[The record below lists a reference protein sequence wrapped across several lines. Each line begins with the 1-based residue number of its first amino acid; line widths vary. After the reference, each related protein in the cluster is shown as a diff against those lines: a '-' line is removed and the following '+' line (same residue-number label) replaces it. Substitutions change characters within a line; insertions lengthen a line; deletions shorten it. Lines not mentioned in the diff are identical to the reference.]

1 MADAGIK
8 AEHINPFI
16 KAAIDTFQTMANL
29 KARPGKICMK
39 DKVVSAYDVSGIIGL
54 SGGAKGLVALSFPNA
69 SALAIVQAITGE
81 KEVKDSRIIDSI
93 GELANIVAGA
103 AKKDLSRFKIKIALP
118 TVITGANHSIS
129 GPVDAMGLVVPF
141 EFAGGDFDL
150 TVCFKSLI

>member
-1 MADAGIK
+1 MVDTGIK
-8 AEHINPFI
+8 AEHVNPFI
-16 KAAIDTFQTMANL
+16 KAAIDMFQTMANL
-29 KARPGKICMK
+29 KARPGRICMK

-54 SGGAKGLVALSFPNA
+54 SGGVKGLVALSFPHA
-69 SALAIVQAITGE
+69 SALAVVKAITGE
-81 KEVKDSRIIDSI
+81 SAVKESKIIDSI

-103 AKKDLSRFKIKIALP
+103 AKKDLSKFKIKISLP

-141 EFAGGDFDL
+141 EYAGGKCDL

>member
-1 MADAGIK
+1 MGNAGIK
-8 AEHINPFI
+8 AEHVNPFI
-16 KAAIDTFQTMANL
+16 KAAIDTFHTMANL
-29 KARPGKICMK
+29 KAHSGKIVMK
-39 DKVVSAYDVSGIIGL
+39 DKVATAYDVSGIIGL

-81 KEVKDSRIIDSI
+81 KVVKESRIIDSI

-103 AKKDLSRFKIKIALP
+103 AKKDLSMFKIKISLP

-141 EFAGGDFDL
+141 EYPGGKFDL